1 MQFGCVIYGL
11 RCFAAKEKKLLVSLT
26 YLTRTGLISIVPV
39 CSISL
44 QYNFTLRAADE
55 NFFLL

>member
-1 MQFGCVIYGL
+1 MQFGCVIYEF
-11 RCFAAKEKKLLVSLT
+11 RCFAKEKKLSVSLT

-44 QYNFTLRAADE
+44 QYNFTLRAAEE